1 MTISEAVTEWLRG
14 YDGGFELTDA
24 ISTDQLEAEP
34 EAYGVFK
41 MPGGAVTEFVD
52 GSRDVTVN
60 YLFLARQP
68 SQTDGLR
75 KDAHEW
81 LEGLEKWIRTQNMRR
96 KLPELDGG
104 RTCFDVS
111 VANSYAAEE
120 QTDAEITYQ
129 LTLSIN
135 YFEEAMMQ

>member
-1 MTISEAVTEWLRG
+1 MTVSESVVEWLRG
-14 YDGGFELTDA
+14 YEGGFELTDT
-24 ISTDQLEAEP
+24 IGTDQLEAEP

-41 MPGGAVTEFVD
+41 TPGGTVTEFID
-52 GSRDVTVN
+52 GSRDVSVN

-81 LEGLEKWIRTQNMRR
+81 LEGLEGWIRAKNMRR
-96 KLPELDGG
+96 ELPALDEG
-104 RTCFDVS
+104 RACFNVR
-111 VANSYAAEE
+111 VTNSYAAEV

-129 LTLSIN
+129 LGMEIN
-135 YFEEAMMQ
+135 YFEGVTA